1 MPWTALQLAC
11 GSSKQQQHQ
20 QRLMPYRYS
29 IHSAMGTREGY
40 AVAYYSSMSHMAQRQ
55 LVALLLLL

>member
-1 MPWTALQLAC
+1 
-11 GSSKQQQHQ
+11 
-20 QRLMPYRYS
+20 MPYRYS